1 MTLSNIPLLR
11 RLRLTGLVLAGMMV
25 AMALVVW
32 LRSHS
37 LEQRSNQ
44 YTIFGD
50 IYVGVST
57 LQNAAQSYVYLE
69 KHVDAQEK
77 AIKKASEGLREI
89 TEHVLAQSQN
99 TQLAQEA
106 KQYAE
111 KTTALLSL
119 MDKLVAGRRVYSQ
132 CNEALFAPQFAI
144 ITRLYEIKNAK
155 TRALVESGY
164 RNIYAYSLAGA
175 LELDYISKGTEDY
188 LSAVAN
194 IEATGEDTFMLT
206 PLQNSNSSFVNL
218 HNALA
223 EIQGYQNQIGTLFTD
238 ISDGLKRLTAQRVS
252 LMSRGNT
259 LNGIVMLC
267 MDLAIMLLT
276 VAALEHLGRDWG
288 RGVATVSNTLDE
300 MSQGDLNA
308 GNAQTQR
315 FHARKDELGH
325 LITATSR
332 LNTKLQEV
340 VQEVGNHSEMV
351 NNTAVLMSKLAETLA
366 EGANAQ
372 ASGTEEA
379 SSAIEEL
386 SAGIDMNSENSLAS
400 GQKAQRGLDSMK
412 EIEKEIKTANE
423 STEAVGARIN
433 VIAEIANQTNILA
446 LNAAV
451 EAARAGGNGRGFA
464 VVAAEVRKLA
474 ERSNEAAREIVSLVD
489 QLVRAS
495 REAGENFN
503 AVMPEIQQTAD
514 LAQTVA
520 NTSEEQR
527 NGMHQINLAVQSLNE
542 VTQRVANE
550 SNQLTETAS
559 NLVKGGEGLKQAVSY
574 FHL

>member
-1 MTLSNIPLLR
+1 MTLSNLPLLR
-11 RLRLTGLVLAGMMV
+11 RLRLTSLVLAGMMV

-37 LEQRSNQ
+37 LEQKSNQ

-89 TEHVLAQSQN
+89 TEHVLTQSQN

-132 CNEALFAPQFAI
+132 CNEALFAPQFSI
-144 ITRLYEIKNAK
+144 IMRLYEIKNAK

-206 PLQNSNSSFVNL
+206 PLQNSTSSFVNL
-218 HNALA
+218 HTSLA
-223 EIQGYQNQIGTLFTD
+223 EIQGYQNQVGTLFTE

-267 MDLAIMLLT
+267 MNLAIMLLT

-351 NNTAVLMSKLAETLA
+351 NNTAVLMSKLAVTLA

-412 EIEKEIKTANE
+412 EIEKEIRTTNE

-451 EAARAGGNGRGFA
+451 EAARAGENGRGFA

>member
-1 MTLSNIPLLR
+1 MTLSNLPLLR
-11 RLRLTGLVLAGMMV
+11 RLRLTSLVLAGMMV

-37 LEQRSNQ
+37 LEQKSNQ

-77 AIKKASEGLREI
+77 AIKKASEGLHEI
-89 TEHVLAQSQN
+89 TEHVLTQSQN

-351 NNTAVLMSKLAETLA
+351 NNTAVLMSKLAVTLA

-412 EIEKEIKTANE
+412 EIEKEIRTTNE

-451 EAARAGGNGRGFA
+451 EAARAGENGRGFA

-489 QLVRAS
+489 QLVKAS

>member
-11 RLRLTGLVLAGMMV
+11 RLRLTSLVLAGMMV

-37 LEQRSNQ
+37 LEQKSNQ

-77 AIKKASEGLREI
+77 AIKKASEGLHEI
-89 TEHVLAQSQN
+89 TEHVLTQSQN

-351 NNTAVLMSKLAETLA
+351 NNTAVLMSKLAVTLA

-412 EIEKEIKTANE
+412 EIEKEIRTTNE

-451 EAARAGGNGRGFA
+451 EAARAGENGRGFA

-559 NLVKGGEGLKQAVSY
+559 NLVKGGEGLRQAVSY

>member
-1 MTLSNIPLLR
+1 
-11 RLRLTGLVLAGMMV
+11 
-25 AMALVVW
+25 MALVVW

-37 LEQRSNQ
+37 LEQKSNQ

-175 LELDYISKGTEDY
+175 LELDYISKGAEDY
-188 LSAVAN
+188 LSAAAN

-325 LITATSR
+325 LITATTR

-340 VQEVGNHSEMV
+340 VQEVGNHSEIV
-351 NNTAVLMSKLAETLA
+351 NNTAALMSKLAMTLA

-412 EIEKEIKTANE
+412 EIEKEIRTTNE

-451 EAARAGGNGRGFA
+451 EAARAGENGRGFA

>member
-1 MTLSNIPLLR
+1 MTLSNLPLLR
-11 RLRLTGLVLAGMMV
+11 RLRLTSLVLAGMMV

-37 LEQRSNQ
+37 LEQKSNQ

-175 LELDYISKGTEDY
+175 LELDYISKGAEDY
-188 LSAVAN
+188 LSAAAN

-325 LITATSR
+325 LITATTR

-340 VQEVGNHSEMV
+340 VQEVGNHSEIV
-351 NNTAVLMSKLAETLA
+351 NNTAALMSKLAMTLA

-412 EIEKEIKTANE
+412 EIEKEIRTTNE

-451 EAARAGGNGRGFA
+451 EAARAGENGRGFA

>member
-1 MTLSNIPLLR
+1 
-11 RLRLTGLVLAGMMV
+11 
-25 AMALVVW
+25 MALVVW

-37 LEQRSNQ
+37 LEQKSNQ

-188 LSAVAN
+188 LSAAAN

-325 LITATSR
+325 LITATTR

-340 VQEVGNHSEMV
+340 VQEVGNHSEIV
-351 NNTAVLMSKLAETLA
+351 NNTAALMSKLAMTLA

-412 EIEKEIKTANE
+412 EIEKEIRTTNE

-451 EAARAGGNGRGFA
+451 EAARAGENGRGFA

>member
-1 MTLSNIPLLR
+1 MTLSNLPLLR
-11 RLRLTGLVLAGMMV
+11 RLRLTSLVLAGMMV

-37 LEQRSNQ
+37 LEQKSNQ

-188 LSAVAN
+188 LSAAAN

-386 SAGIDMNSENSLAS
+386 SAGIDMNSENRLAS

-412 EIEKEIKTANE
+412 EIEKEIRTANE

-451 EAARAGGNGRGFA
+451 EAARAGENGRGFA

-542 VTQRVANE
+542 VTQRVDNE

>member
-1 MTLSNIPLLR
+1 
-11 RLRLTGLVLAGMMV
+11 
-25 AMALVVW
+25 MALVVW

-37 LEQRSNQ
+37 LEQKSNQ

-412 EIEKEIKTANE
+412 EIEKEIRTANE

-451 EAARAGGNGRGFA
+451 EAARAGENGRGFA

>member
-1 MTLSNIPLLR
+1 MTLSNLPLLR

-37 LEQRSNQ
+37 LEQKSNQ

-132 CNEALFAPQFAI
+132 CNEALFAPQFSI
-144 ITRLYEIKNAK
+144 ITRLPEIKNAK

-218 HNALA
+218 HNSLA
-223 EIQGYQNQIGTLFTD
+223 EIQGYQNQVGTLFTE

-267 MDLAIMLLT
+267 MNLAIMLLT

-412 EIEKEIKTANE
+412 EIEKEIRTTNE

-451 EAARAGGNGRGFA
+451 EAARAGENGRGFA

>member
-37 LEQRSNQ
+37 LEQKSNQ

-351 NNTAVLMSKLAETLA
+351 NNTAVLMSKLAVTLA

-412 EIEKEIKTANE
+412 EIEKEIRTTNE

-451 EAARAGGNGRGFA
+451 EAARAGENGRGFA

-489 QLVRAS
+489 QLVKAS

>member
-1 MTLSNIPLLR
+1 
-11 RLRLTGLVLAGMMV
+11 
-25 AMALVVW
+25 MALVVW

-37 LEQRSNQ
+37 LEQKSNQ

-77 AIKKASEGLREI
+77 AIKKASEGLHEI
-89 TEHVLAQSQN
+89 TEHVLTQSQN

-351 NNTAVLMSKLAETLA
+351 NNTAVLMSKLAVTLA

-412 EIEKEIKTANE
+412 EIEKEIRTTNE

-451 EAARAGGNGRGFA
+451 EAARAGENGRGFA

-489 QLVRAS
+489 QLVSAS

>member
-1 MTLSNIPLLR
+1 
-11 RLRLTGLVLAGMMV
+11 
-25 AMALVVW
+25 MALVVW

-37 LEQRSNQ
+37 LEQKSNQ

-57 LQNAAQSYVYLE
+57 LQNAAQSYAYLE

-412 EIEKEIKTANE
+412 EIEKEIRTTNE

-451 EAARAGGNGRGFA
+451 EAARAGENGRGFA

>member
-37 LEQRSNQ
+37 LEQKSNQ

-223 EIQGYQNQIGTLFTD
+223 EIQGYQNQIGTLFTE

-351 NNTAVLMSKLAETLA
+351 NNTAVLMSKLAVTLA

-412 EIEKEIKTANE
+412 EIEKEIRTTNE

-451 EAARAGGNGRGFA
+451 EAARAGENGRGFA

>member
-1 MTLSNIPLLR
+1 
-11 RLRLTGLVLAGMMV
+11 
-25 AMALVVW
+25 MALVVW

-37 LEQRSNQ
+37 LEQKSNQ

-57 LQNAAQSYVYLE
+57 LQNAAQSYAYLE

-188 LSAVAN
+188 LSAAAN

-325 LITATSR
+325 LITATTR

-340 VQEVGNHSEMV
+340 VQEVGNHSEIV
-351 NNTAVLMSKLAETLA
+351 NNTAALMSKLAMTLA

-412 EIEKEIKTANE
+412 EIEKEIRTTNE

-451 EAARAGGNGRGFA
+451 EAARAGENGRGFA

>member
-37 LEQRSNQ
+37 LEQKSNQ

-77 AIKKASEGLREI
+77 AIKKASEGLHEI
-89 TEHVLAQSQN
+89 TEHVLTQSQN

-267 MDLAIMLLT
+267 MNLAIMLLT

-412 EIEKEIKTANE
+412 EIEKEIRTTNE

-451 EAARAGGNGRGFA
+451 EAARAGENGRGFA

>member
-1 MTLSNIPLLR
+1 MTLSNLPLLR
-11 RLRLTGLVLAGMMV
+11 RLRLTSLVLAGMMV

-37 LEQRSNQ
+37 LEQKSNQ

-188 LSAVAN
+188 LSAAAN

-325 LITATSR
+325 LITATTR

-340 VQEVGNHSEMV
+340 VQEVGNHSEIV
-351 NNTAVLMSKLAETLA
+351 NNTAALMSKLAMTLA

-412 EIEKEIKTANE
+412 EIEKEIRTANE

-451 EAARAGGNGRGFA
+451 EAARAGENGRGFA

>member
-1 MTLSNIPLLR
+1 MTLSNLPLLR
-11 RLRLTGLVLAGMMV
+11 RLRLTSLVLAGMMV

-37 LEQRSNQ
+37 LEQKSNQ

-77 AIKKASEGLREI
+77 AIKKASEGLHEI
-89 TEHVLAQSQN
+89 TEHVLTQSQN

-252 LMSRGNT
+252 LMSRGNM

-351 NNTAVLMSKLAETLA
+351 NNTAVLMSKLAVTLA

-412 EIEKEIKTANE
+412 EIEKEIRTTNE

-451 EAARAGGNGRGFA
+451 EAARAGENGRGFA

-489 QLVRAS
+489 QLVKAS

>member
-1 MTLSNIPLLR
+1 
-11 RLRLTGLVLAGMMV
+11 
-25 AMALVVW
+25 MALVVW

-37 LEQRSNQ
+37 LEQKSNQ

-77 AIKKASEGLREI
+77 AIKKASEGLHEI
-89 TEHVLAQSQN
+89 TEHVLTQSQN

-206 PLQNSNSSFVNL
+206 PLQNSNSSFVTL

-351 NNTAVLMSKLAETLA
+351 NNTAVLMSKLAVTLA

-412 EIEKEIKTANE
+412 EIEKEIRTTNE

-451 EAARAGGNGRGFA
+451 EAARAGENGRGFA

>member
-1 MTLSNIPLLR
+1 
-11 RLRLTGLVLAGMMV
+11 
-25 AMALVVW
+25 MALVVW

-37 LEQRSNQ
+37 LEQKSNQ

-412 EIEKEIKTANE
+412 EIEKEIRTTNE

-451 EAARAGGNGRGFA
+451 EAARAGENGRGFA

>member
-1 MTLSNIPLLR
+1 M
-11 RLRLTGLVLAGMMV
+11 
-25 AMALVVW
+25 
-32 LRSHS
+32 
-37 LEQRSNQ
+37 
-44 YTIFGD
+44 
-50 IYVGVST
+50 
-57 LQNAAQSYVYLE
+57 
-69 KHVDAQEK
+69 DAQEK

-188 LSAVAN
+188 LSAAAN

-325 LITATSR
+325 LITATTR

-340 VQEVGNHSEMV
+340 VQEVGNHSEIV
-351 NNTAVLMSKLAETLA
+351 NNTAALMSKLAMTLA

-412 EIEKEIKTANE
+412 EIEKEIRTTNE

-451 EAARAGGNGRGFA
+451 EAARAGENGRGFA

>member
-1 MTLSNIPLLR
+1 MTLSNLPLLR
-11 RLRLTGLVLAGMMV
+11 RLRLTSLVLAGMMV

-37 LEQRSNQ
+37 LEQKSNQ

-188 LSAVAN
+188 LSAAAN

-325 LITATSR
+325 LITATTR

-340 VQEVGNHSEMV
+340 VQEVGNHSEIV
-351 NNTAVLMSKLAETLA
+351 NNTAALMSKLAMTLA

-412 EIEKEIKTANE
+412 EIEKEIRTTNE

-433 VIAEIANQTNILA
+433 VIAWIANQTNILA

-451 EAARAGGNGRGFA
+451 EAARAGENGRGFA

>member
-1 MTLSNIPLLR
+1 MTLSNLPLLR
-11 RLRLTGLVLAGMMV
+11 RLRLTSLVLAGMMV

-37 LEQRSNQ
+37 LEQKSNQ

-77 AIKKASEGLREI
+77 AIKKASEGLHEI
-89 TEHVLAQSQN
+89 TEHVLTQSQN

-412 EIEKEIKTANE
+412 EIEKEIRTTNE

-451 EAARAGGNGRGFA
+451 EAARAGENGRGFA

>member
-1 MTLSNIPLLR
+1 MTLSNLPLLR
-11 RLRLTGLVLAGMMV
+11 RLRLTSLVLAGMMV

-37 LEQRSNQ
+37 LEQKSNQ

-188 LSAVAN
+188 LSAAAN

-325 LITATSR
+325 LITATTR

-351 NNTAVLMSKLAETLA
+351 NNTAVLMSKLAVTLA

-412 EIEKEIKTANE
+412 EIEKEIRTANE

-451 EAARAGGNGRGFA
+451 EAARAGENGRGFA

>member
-1 MTLSNIPLLR
+1 
-11 RLRLTGLVLAGMMV
+11 
-25 AMALVVW
+25 MALVVW

-37 LEQRSNQ
+37 LEQKSNQ

-77 AIKKASEGLREI
+77 AIKKASEGLHEI

-99 TQLAQEA
+99 TQLAHEA

-351 NNTAVLMSKLAETLA
+351 NNTAVLMSKLAVTLA

-412 EIEKEIKTANE
+412 EIEKEIRTTNE

-451 EAARAGGNGRGFA
+451 EAARAGENGRGFA

>member
-1 MTLSNIPLLR
+1 MTLSNLPLLR
-11 RLRLTGLVLAGMMV
+11 RLHLTSLVLAGMMV

-37 LEQRSNQ
+37 LEQKSNQ

-188 LSAVAN
+188 LSAAAN

-325 LITATSR
+325 LITATTR

-340 VQEVGNHSEMV
+340 VQEVGNHSEIV
-351 NNTAVLMSKLAETLA
+351 NNTAALMSKLAMTLA

-412 EIEKEIKTANE
+412 EIEKEIRTTNE

-451 EAARAGGNGRGFA
+451 EAARAGENGRGFA

>member
-1 MTLSNIPLLR
+1 
-11 RLRLTGLVLAGMMV
+11 MMV

-37 LEQRSNQ
+37 LEQKSNQ

-77 AIKKASEGLREI
+77 AIKKASEGLHEI
-89 TEHVLAQSQN
+89 TEHVLTQSQN

-351 NNTAVLMSKLAETLA
+351 NNTAVLMSKLAVTLA

-412 EIEKEIKTANE
+412 EIEKEIRTTNE

-451 EAARAGGNGRGFA
+451 EAARAGENGRGFA

>member
-1 MTLSNIPLLR
+1 
-11 RLRLTGLVLAGMMV
+11 
-25 AMALVVW
+25 MALVVW

-37 LEQRSNQ
+37 LEQKSNQ

-77 AIKKASEGLREI
+77 AIKKASEGLHEI

-351 NNTAVLMSKLAETLA
+351 NNTAVLMSKLAVTLA

-412 EIEKEIKTANE
+412 EIEKEIRTTNE

-451 EAARAGGNGRGFA
+451 EAARAGENGRGFA

>member
-1 MTLSNIPLLR
+1 MTLSNLPLLR
-11 RLRLTGLVLAGMMV
+11 RLRLTSLVLAGMMV

-37 LEQRSNQ
+37 LEQKSNQ

-77 AIKKASEGLREI
+77 AIKKASEGLHEI

-99 TQLAQEA
+99 TQLAHEA

-451 EAARAGGNGRGFA
+451 EAARAGENGRGFA

>member
-1 MTLSNIPLLR
+1 
-11 RLRLTGLVLAGMMV
+11 
-25 AMALVVW
+25 MALVVW

-37 LEQRSNQ
+37 LEQKSNQ

-77 AIKKASEGLREI
+77 AIKKASEGLHEI
-89 TEHVLAQSQN
+89 TEHVLTQSQN

-119 MDKLVAGRRVYSQ
+119 MDKLVAGRRIYSQ

-351 NNTAVLMSKLAETLA
+351 NNTAVLMSKLAVTLA

-412 EIEKEIKTANE
+412 EIEKEIRTTNE

-451 EAARAGGNGRGFA
+451 EAARAGENGRGFA

>member
-37 LEQRSNQ
+37 LEQKSNQ

-77 AIKKASEGLREI
+77 AIKKASEGLHEI
-89 TEHVLAQSQN
+89 TEHVLTQSQN

-412 EIEKEIKTANE
+412 EIEKEIRTTNE

-451 EAARAGGNGRGFA
+451 EAARAGENGRGFA

>member
-1 MTLSNIPLLR
+1 
-11 RLRLTGLVLAGMMV
+11 
-25 AMALVVW
+25 MALVVW

-37 LEQRSNQ
+37 LEQKSNQ

-325 LITATSR
+325 LITATTR

-340 VQEVGNHSEMV
+340 VQEVGNHSEIV
-351 NNTAVLMSKLAETLA
+351 NNTAALMSKLAMTLA

-412 EIEKEIKTANE
+412 EIEKEIRTTNE

-451 EAARAGGNGRGFA
+451 EAARAGENGRGFA

>member
-1 MTLSNIPLLR
+1 
-11 RLRLTGLVLAGMMV
+11 
-25 AMALVVW
+25 MALVVW

-37 LEQRSNQ
+37 LEQKSNQ

-188 LSAVAN
+188 LSAAAN

-325 LITATSR
+325 LITATTR

-340 VQEVGNHSEMV
+340 VQEVGNHSEIV
-351 NNTAVLMSKLAETLA
+351 NNTAALMSKLAMTLA

-412 EIEKEIKTANE
+412 EIEKEIRTANE

-451 EAARAGGNGRGFA
+451 EAARAGENGRGFA

>member
-1 MTLSNIPLLR
+1 MTLSNLPLLR
-11 RLRLTGLVLAGMMV
+11 RLRLTSLVLAGMMV

-37 LEQRSNQ
+37 LEQKSNQ

-188 LSAVAN
+188 LSAAAN

-325 LITATSR
+325 LITATTR

-340 VQEVGNHSEMV
+340 VQEVGNHSEIV
-351 NNTAVLMSKLAETLA
+351 NNTAALMSKLAMTLA

-412 EIEKEIKTANE
+412 EIEKEIRTTQRKHRGGGRPDQCDCRDCKSNKHFGAQRRGRSGPRWREWAWIRSGGRRGTKT
-423 STEAVGARIN
+423 G
-433 VIAEIANQTNILA
+433 
-446 LNAAV
+446 
-451 EAARAGGNGRGFA
+451 RAKQRSSAGNC
-464 VVAAEVRKLA
+464 
-474 ERSNEAAREIVSLVD
+474 I
-489 QLVRAS
+489 AS
-495 REAGENFN
+495 RPTGKSIA
-503 AVMPEIQQTAD
+503 
-514 LAQTVA
+514 
-520 NTSEEQR
+520 
-527 NGMHQINLAVQSLNE
+527 
-542 VTQRVANE
+542 
-550 SNQLTETAS
+550 
-559 NLVKGGEGLKQAVSY
+559 
-574 FHL
+574 

>member
-1 MTLSNIPLLR
+1 MTLSNLPLLR
-11 RLRLTGLVLAGMMV
+11 RLRLTSLVLAGMMV

-37 LEQRSNQ
+37 LEQKSNQ

-188 LSAVAN
+188 LSAAAN

-267 MDLAIMLLT
+267 MNLAIMLLT

-325 LITATSR
+325 LITATTR

-340 VQEVGNHSEMV
+340 VQEVGNHSEIV
-351 NNTAVLMSKLAETLA
+351 NNTAALMSKLAMTLA

-412 EIEKEIKTANE
+412 EIEKEIRTTNE

-451 EAARAGGNGRGFA
+451 EAARAGENGRGFA

>member
-1 MTLSNIPLLR
+1 
-11 RLRLTGLVLAGMMV
+11 
-25 AMALVVW
+25 MALVVW

-37 LEQRSNQ
+37 LEQKSNQ

-77 AIKKASEGLREI
+77 AIKKASEGLHEI
-89 TEHVLAQSQN
+89 TEHVLTQSQN

-132 CNEALFAPQFAI
+132 CNEALFAPQFAV

-252 LMSRGNT
+252 LMSRGNM

-351 NNTAVLMSKLAETLA
+351 NNTAVLMSKLAVTLA

-372 ASGTEEA
+372 ASGPEEA

-412 EIEKEIKTANE
+412 EIEKEIRTTNE

-451 EAARAGGNGRGFA
+451 EAARAGENGRGFA

-489 QLVRAS
+489 QLVKAS

>member
-1 MTLSNIPLLR
+1 MTFSNIPLLR

-37 LEQRSNQ
+37 LEQKSNQ

-252 LMSRGNT
+252 LMSSGNT

-267 MDLAIMLLT
+267 MNLAIMLLT

-412 EIEKEIKTANE
+412 EIEKEIRTTNE

-451 EAARAGGNGRGFA
+451 EAARAGENGRGFA

>member
-1 MTLSNIPLLR
+1 MTLSNLPLLR
-11 RLRLTGLVLAGMMV
+11 RLRLTSLVLAGMMV

-37 LEQRSNQ
+37 LEQKSNQ

-77 AIKKASEGLREI
+77 AIKKASEGLHEI

-99 TQLAQEA
+99 TQLAHEA

-351 NNTAVLMSKLAETLA
+351 NNTAVLMSKLAVTLA

-412 EIEKEIKTANE
+412 EIEKEIRTTNE

-451 EAARAGGNGRGFA
+451 EAARAGENGRGFA

>member
-1 MTLSNIPLLR
+1 
-11 RLRLTGLVLAGMMV
+11 
-25 AMALVVW
+25 MALVVW

-37 LEQRSNQ
+37 LEQKSNQ

-188 LSAVAN
+188 LSAAAN

-267 MDLAIMLLT
+267 MNLAIMLLT

-412 EIEKEIKTANE
+412 EIEKEIRTANE

-451 EAARAGGNGRGFA
+451 EAARAGENGRGFA

>member
-1 MTLSNIPLLR
+1 
-11 RLRLTGLVLAGMMV
+11 
-25 AMALVVW
+25 MALVVW

-37 LEQRSNQ
+37 LEQKSNQ

-77 AIKKASEGLREI
+77 AIKKASEGLHEI
-89 TEHVLAQSQN
+89 TEHVLTQSQN

-412 EIEKEIKTANE
+412 EIEKEIRTTNE

-451 EAARAGGNGRGFA
+451 EAARAGENGRGFA